1 MVLGV
6 DIASYDGW
14 EADLI
19 QEADTHGADL
29 CSKKSS
35 PVLLCPDMH
44 RLLESKLSSGNIQW
58 P

>member
-6 DIASYDGW
+6 NFASYDVW

-19 QEADTHGADL
+19 QQTDAHGADL

-44 RLLESKLSSGNIQW
+44 RLLESKLSCGNIQW